1 MDKLASDAY
10 SEGAYQ
16 ALYQMNIPGHIKQAA
31 AAYLTKT
38 ASTASALSGAATLA
52 AKPGLLQRLKM
63 FGDSS
68 AGVQRAAELFGR
80 GNKATRLGISAEE
93 AAKQLLKDRLVAGGV
108 LATGIGGGTAYGMG
122 AFDDDEGLSNA
133 QIAGLAALG
142 VGGAGLAAHQAGLL
156 G

>member
-1 MDKLASDAY
+1 MMDKLASDAY

-16 ALYQMNIPGHIKQAA
+16 ALSQMNIPGHIKQAA
-31 AAYLTKT
+31 AAHLTKT
-38 ASTASALSGAATLA
+38 ASVSGSVTALG
-52 AKPGLLQRLKM
+52 KPGLLQRLKM

-68 AGVQRAAELFGR
+68 AGVQRGLELFGK
-80 GNKATRLGISAEE
+80 GNKAGRLGLSAEE
-93 AAKQLLKDRLVAGGV
+93 AAKQLLKDRIAAGAVAAGGIG
-108 LATGIGGGTAYGMG
+108 TGAAYGMG